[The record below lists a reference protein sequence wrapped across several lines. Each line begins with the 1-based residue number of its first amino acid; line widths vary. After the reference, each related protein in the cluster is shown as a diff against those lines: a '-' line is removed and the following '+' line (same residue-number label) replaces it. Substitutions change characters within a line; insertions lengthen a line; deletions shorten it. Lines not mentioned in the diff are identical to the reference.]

1 MAIQVLLETAKQI
14 QIEDVSS
21 GEFIGNIY
29 APNIVS
35 FTKLIRRAY
44 KNDQGGVPDNSYAG
58 TSGSPP
64 SKEEYIVRLHL
75 NNGMIEDIPLVAGG
89 WGNDENGYNQAVVD
103 ITVHANT

>member
-1 MAIQVLLETAKQI
+1 MAITASFNTEKQI

-44 KNDQGGVPDNSYAG
+44 KNDQGDVPDDSYVG

-89 WGNDENGYNQAVVD
+89 WSNDEAGYKQAVID
-103 ITVHANT
+103 ITTFANT